1 MSKPVAIDLFC
12 GVGGMTYG
20 MKKAGINVLGGIDI
34 DSKIGE
40 VYKSN
45 NHPSLFINKD
55 IRYVTG
61 QEILE
66 LFGDSH
72 GPRILAGCAPCRPF
86 SIINREGGRQ
96 HPDYSLLD
104 SFSRLIREVEPDGV
118 IMENVPGITSSGK
131 AIFQRFLNTL
141 RAVKLNPSYAI
152 VDAADFGVP
161 QHRKRL
167 FLIASREAPKIPR
180 LTNGPRTK
188 REYKTVRDAISKFP
202 PIESGHRD
210 TGPRNHSCKALEQVN
225 ITRIKLTP
233 KNGGS
238 RNQVPKELW
247 IPTHL
252 KHDGYSDTYGRMS
265 WNEPAPTLT
274 CRCVSISNGRFAHPE
289 QDRGIS
295 IREAATLQ
303 TFPKRYRFPTSFTL
317 AQIAIGNA
325 VPPLLATKF
334 SRALLRSMTESS

>member
-12 GVGGMTYG
+12 GAGGMTYG
-20 MKKAGINVLGGIDI
+20 MKKAGIDVIAGIDV
-34 DSKIGE
+34 DSRIGK
-40 VYKSN
+40 VYETN
-45 NHPSLFINKD
+45 NRPSRFINKD
-55 IRYVTG
+55 TRYVTG
-61 QEILE
+61 REILE
-66 LFGDSH
+66 LFGDSQ
-72 GPRILAGCAPCRPF
+72 GSRILAGCAPCRPF
-86 SIINREGGRQ
+86 SIINRKRGRL
-96 HPDYSLLD
+96 HSDYSLLD

-118 IMENVPGITSSGK
+118 IMENVPGITGSGK
-131 AIFQRFLNTL
+131 AIFQRFL
-141 RAVKLNPSYAI
+141 RALGTVGLHPTYEI

-167 FLIASREAPKIPR
+167 FLIASRVTPKIPR

-188 REYKTVRDAISKFP
+188 REYKTVKDAISKFP
-202 PIESGHRD
+202 PIGSGHMD
-210 TGPRNHSCKALEQVN
+210 TGPRNHSCKTLEQVN
-225 ITRIKLTP
+225 ITRLKLTP
-233 KNGGS
+233 KDGGS

-252 KHDGYSDTYGRMS
+252 KHDGHSDTYGRMS

-274 CRCVSISNGRFAHPE
+274 CRCISISNGRFAHPE

-303 TFPKRYRFPTSFTL
+303 TFPRRYRFPANFTV
-317 AQIAIGNA
+317 AQMAIGNA

-334 SRALLRSMTESS
+334 SRALLRSMTELS

>member
-1 MSKPVAIDLFC
+1 MSNPVAIDLFC

-20 MKKAGINVLGGIDI
+20 MKKAGIDVIAGIDI
-34 DSKIGE
+34 DSKIGK
-40 VYKSN
+40 VYEKN
-45 NHPSLFINKD
+45 NHPSWFINKD

-66 LFGDSH
+66 LFGDSQ
-72 GPRILAGCAPCRPF
+72 GLKILAGCAPCRPF
-86 SIINREGGRQ
+86 SIINRDGGRQ
-96 HPDYSLLD
+96 HSDYSLLD

-131 AIFQRFLNTL
+131 AIFQRFLHTL
-141 RAVKLNPSYAI
+141 RSVGLNPSYNI
-152 VDAADFGVP
+152 VDAAAFGVP

-167 FLIASREAPKIPR
+167 FLIASREAPKIPKF
-180 LTNGPRTK
+180 TNGPGTK
-188 REYKTVRDAISKFP
+188 KEYKTVKDAIFKFP
-202 PIESGHRD
+202 PIESGHRE
-210 TGPRNHSCKALEQVN
+210 TGPRNHSCKTLEQVN
-225 ITRIKLTP
+225 ITRLKLTP
-233 KNGGS
+233 KDGGS

-252 KHDGYSDTYGRMS
+252 KHDGHSDTYGRMS

-274 CRCVSISNGRFAHPE
+274 CRCLSISNGRFAHPE

-295 IREAATLQ
+295 IREASTLQ
-303 TFPKRYRFPTSFTL
+303 TFPKRYRFPNNFTL
-317 AQIAIGNA
+317 AQMAIGNA

-334 SRALLRSMTESS
+334 SRALLRSIT